1 MHTPCPANE
10 ASSSAEL
17 SNLTR
22 GFIRH
27 LNKHA
32 PVDRMLRGFEWILDS
47 ANPGISKTASQ
58 ALLLLLRLDFQLF
71 VRDVLILRWANKIGK
86 ADLGEAMEENTS
98 KLKVWSSL

>member
-22 GFIRH
+22 GFTRH

-32 PVDRMLRGFEWILDS
+32 PVDRMLRDFEWILDS

-86 ADLGEAMEENTS
+86 ADLGEAMQENTS